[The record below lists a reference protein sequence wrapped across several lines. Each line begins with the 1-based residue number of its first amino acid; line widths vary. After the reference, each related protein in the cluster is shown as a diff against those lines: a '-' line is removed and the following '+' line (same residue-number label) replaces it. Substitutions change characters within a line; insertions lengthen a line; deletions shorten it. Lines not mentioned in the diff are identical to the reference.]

1 MRTMAGMQ
9 TVSGNSRVAGK
20 TEDVPYDE
28 EAAIDA
34 AQEQSA
40 VLQLR
45 DALKREDDDSLKG
58 RPRNEA
64 LEKWGADIEAEIL
77 RNIQGSGD

>member
-1 MRTMAGMQ
+1 M
-9 TVSGNSRVAGK
+9 AGK
-20 TEDVPYDE
+20 TEDVLYDE
-28 EAAIDA
+28 EAAMDA

-77 RNIQGSGD
+77 RNIEGSGD